1 MIEFYTPTARE
12 RLMRYFKKNPRA
24 SDETDEHFLTRARG
38 QEALSDRQ
46 IAAAERAALQ
56 ERASDFAYR
65 LFTTPGRMGCFER
78 RERFTRGMAR
88 TGDQVCR
95 TPTA

>member
-65 LFTTPGRMGCFER
+65 LIHNPPAEW
-78 RERFTRGMAR
+78 
-88 TGDQVCR
+88 DV
-95 TPTA
+95 